1 MLAFIVYRLALRPS
15 FFIFRTLYYASLIT
29 YPHNHIFTCLL
40 SLLPLTSLPTSRG
53 YKITCHPRCYFF
65 LMQDERVLVDNH
77 VSRGRGDESL
87 SPSTSL
93 LSAYFFLTES
103 PRTMAI
109 CPAKQSSSETSNGGI
124 TALLTLTS
132 PKITH
137 HEGFFVCGQGGA
149 RAKALLIYV

>member
-1 MLAFIVYRLALRPS
+1 
-15 FFIFRTLYYASLIT
+15 
-29 YPHNHIFTCLL
+29 
-40 SLLPLTSLPTSRG
+40 
-53 YKITCHPRCYFF
+53 
-65 LMQDERVLVDNH
+65 MQDERVLVDNH

-93 LSAYFFLTES
+93 LSAYFFLTEP

-124 TALLTLTS
+124 TVLLTLTS

-149 RAKALLIYV
+149 